1 MVWGYLVV
9 IITYYVIP
17 VRYKNK
23 EGEREMKRKNGE
35 RIKLKKKQT
44 WAWKISLTKKEE
56 NDDDE
61 TCNKATMAKKQ
72 AAIVK
77 QLQNDILRLASCKTT
92 SNLEVIVKFW

>member
-1 MVWGYLVV
+1 
-9 IITYYVIP
+9 
-17 VRYKNK
+17 
-23 EGEREMKRKNGE
+23 MKRKNGK
-35 RIKLKKKQT
+35 RITLKNKQT

>member
-1 MVWGYLVV
+1 
-9 IITYYVIP
+9 
-17 VRYKNK
+17 
-23 EGEREMKRKNGE
+23 MKRKNGE
-35 RIKLKKKQT
+35 RITLKNKQT

-77 QLQNDILRLASCKTT
+77 AAAKWYSETCIMQNYLKPWGGCKILINKRDYNKLNGKATAKDEDK
-92 SNLEVIVKFW
+92 NRIN